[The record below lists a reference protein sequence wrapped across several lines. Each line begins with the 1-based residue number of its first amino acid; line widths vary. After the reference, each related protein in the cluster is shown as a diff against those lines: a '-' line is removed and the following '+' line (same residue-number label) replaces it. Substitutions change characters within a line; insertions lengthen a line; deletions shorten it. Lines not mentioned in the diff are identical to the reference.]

1 MIRVTVA
8 VIEFLVIIPK
18 VCSVIIIIRQ
28 IQKDRQQGI
37 ILVVE
42 LYLWAPRL
50 PWMKNKSTKT

>member
-37 ILVVE
+37 ILVV
-42 LYLWAPRL
+42 
-50 PWMKNKSTKT
+50 